1 MIRPSFASASLL
13 FLFLSLTLSERIP
26 TEAEKRQASRQKH
39 LAPIIATSSPQDG
52 VLRRYASPEDCYRDP
67 PRTQWQSSASF
78 ATDICHNLNPHLTQG
93 LSISTPAICSN
104 GTRAAFVSFRYSSCR
119 ESNLGPA
126 GRLSVSDAEVG
137 MCIDARQLW
146 SFAFVCEGL
155 PESVD
160 GGWLGPGGV
169 LVLIVGLILLALGL
183 GTALMFC
190 GISVVFVGGFGLLTW
205 GFWTLGKLILV
216 KFQRKGVIRLL
227 TSGRL
232 RLGRVRVLWS

>member
-1 MIRPSFASASLL
+1 
-13 FLFLSLTLSERIP
+13 
-26 TEAEKRQASRQKH
+26 
-39 LAPIIATSSPQDG
+39 
-52 VLRRYASPEDCYRDP
+52 
-67 PRTQWQSSASF
+67 
-78 ATDICHNLNPHLTQG
+78 
-93 LSISTPAICSN
+93 
-104 GTRAAFVSFRYSSCR
+104 
-119 ESNLGPA
+119 
-126 GRLSVSDAEVG
+126 